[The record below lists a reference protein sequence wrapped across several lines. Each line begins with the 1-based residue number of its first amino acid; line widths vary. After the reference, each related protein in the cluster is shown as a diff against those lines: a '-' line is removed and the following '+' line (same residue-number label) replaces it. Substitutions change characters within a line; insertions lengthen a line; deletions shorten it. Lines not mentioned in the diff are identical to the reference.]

1 MLKKLLLGAAV
12 VALSGCATVG
22 EVFVNGTNAAYVL
35 DQNGG
40 SVEALILKADLTDAE
55 IKTVI
60 DARETISDLREKFRN
75 VEPAN
80 LLLLHT
86 DYYQAKSA
94 YEAVYSVVVAHE
106 SEYTAEEWQ
115 AFKDAHAAAVKLDDA
130 VNDYILSSKT
140 SEAANMTLQYLN
152 AAAKLAALL

>member
-1 MLKKLLLGAAV
+1 MKKLLLGAAL
-12 VALSGCATVG
+12 VALTGCASVG
-22 EVFVNGTNAAYVL
+22 EVFVNGTNAAYAL

-55 IKTVI
+55 VKTVI

-80 LLLLHT
+80 LLLLHI

-94 YEAVYSVVVAHE
+94 YESVYSVVVAHE
-106 SEYTAEEWQ
+106 SEYTSDEWQ
-115 AFKDAHAAAVKLDDA
+115 AFKSAHAAAAKLDEA
-130 VNDYILSSKT
+130 VNDYILNSKA
-140 SEAANMTLQYLN
+140 SEAASMTLQYLN

>member
-1 MLKKLLLGAAV
+1 MLKKLLLGAAF
-12 VALSGCATVG
+12 VALTGCASVG
-22 EVFVNGTNAAYVL
+22 EVFVSGTNAAYVL

-55 IKTVI
+55 VKTVI
-60 DARETISDLREKFRN
+60 DAREIISELREKFRN

-80 LLLLHT
+80 LLLLHI

-94 YEAVYSVVVAHE
+94 YEAVYGVVVAHE
-106 SEYTAEEWQ
+106 SEYTADEWQ
-115 AFKDAHAAAVKLDDA
+115 AFRGAHEVAVKLDDA
-130 VNDYILSSKT
+130 VNDYILNSKAN
-140 SEAANMTLQYLN
+140 EAASMTLQYLN